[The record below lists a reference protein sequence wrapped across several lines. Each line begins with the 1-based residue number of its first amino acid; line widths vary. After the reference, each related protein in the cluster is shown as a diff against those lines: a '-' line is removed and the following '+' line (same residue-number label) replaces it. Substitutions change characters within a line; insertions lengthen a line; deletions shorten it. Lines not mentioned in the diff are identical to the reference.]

1 MAKRLYILLHSE
13 NDGNSLTLPL
23 NPEDIDIS
31 TEKDIGEYNILNYG
45 EVPVVK
51 YGKLKRIE
59 LSSLL
64 PDDTSYFALLTSLI
78 EKLDYKPYT
87 KQKSVKMIEDW
98 VENGKPVRLVI
109 AGDAYE
115 EINAEF
121 LIEKFNKNLREST
134 PDIKGGISLIEYKN
148 PAEQAKTFETPRGK
162 LVKLITRPIRKFI
175 PQNMTMQQGATL
187 YKIAKKVYGEASAK
201 SDELAKLNGIFDRNK
216 DLGGMIIDML
226 PLSKVNNL

>member
-1 MAKRLYILLHSE
+1 MAKRFYILLYCE

-23 NPEDIDIS
+23 SPENIDIS
-31 TEKDIGEYNILNYG
+31 TEKDVATYNVLKYG

-51 YGKLKRIE
+51 YDKLKNID
-59 LSSLL
+59 LNSLL
-64 PDDTSYFALLTSLI
+64 PDNNSYFALVASLI
-78 EKLDYKPYT
+78 EKLNYKPYT

-121 LIEKFNKNLREST
+121 LITKFNKNLREST

-148 PAEQAKTFETPRGK
+148 PAEQAKTLETPSGK
-162 LVKLITRPIRKFI
+162 LVKLITRPVRKFI

-187 YKIAKKVYGEASAK
+187 YKIAKKLYGEASAK
-201 SDELAKLNGIFDRNK
+201 SDELAKINGIFDRNK

-226 PLSKVNNL
+226 PLDKVSKL

>member
-23 NPEDIDIS
+23 NPEDIEIS
-31 TEKDIGEYNILNYG
+31 TEKDIGEHNILNSG

-51 YGKLKRIE
+51 YDKLKRID
-59 LSSLL
+59 LNSIL

-87 KQKSVKMIEDW
+87 KQKSIKMIVDW
-98 VENGKPVRLVI
+98 VEKGKPIRLVI
-109 AGDAYE
+109 ADDAYE

-121 LIEKFNKNLREST
+121 LITKFSKTLREST

-148 PAEQAKTFETPRGK
+148 PAEKAKTFETPRGK
-162 LVKLITRPIRKFI
+162 LVKLITRSIRKFI
-175 PQNMTMQQGATL
+175 PQNITMQQGATL
-187 YKIAKKVYGEASAK
+187 YKIAKKVYGDASAK

-226 PLSKVNNL
+226 PLDKVSKL